1 MSLTLA
7 VGTRP
12 PAVPSMG
19 RMLLSALPPE
29 ELDRMFCL
37 SRDGT
42 LQTLMSGPLTTEL
55 VAFPV
60 WTDRKSEEFLFGTF
74 TKVKKSRSECPDSC
88 ID

>member
-1 MSLTLA
+1 
-7 VGTRP
+7 
-12 PAVPSMG
+12 MG

-60 WTDRKSEEFLFGTF
+60 WTDPKVRGVSLRNLYQSEEIKIRMPGFLH
-74 TKVKKSRSECPDSC
+74 
-88 ID
+88 